1 MTPFHLPS
9 IRSSVASTAQPGRCA
24 KFRRFMRDFPIVS
37 KEGLIPKIY
46 STCQVDARPTVMAPA
61 EQEAC
66 MKAVGYQK
74 SLPIEDANSLIEF
87 EAPKPEPKGHDI
99 RVAVKAISANP
110 VDYKVRK
117 RAAPPAGE
125 FKILGFD
132 ASGVVD
138 AVGPDV
144 SLFKPG
150 DEVFYAGSILRPG
163 TNSEFHLVDERIVG
177 KKPKSLSFAQAA
189 ALPLTSITA
198 WELLFDRLGAVPG
211 KSVDPR
217 TLLITGGAGGVG
229 SILIQLARRLTGLT
243 VVATAT
249 RPESQ
254 KWCLD
259 LGAHAVIDH
268 NKPMKEQ
275 IEQLKL
281 PPVALVAS
289 LTFTDQHYKSII
301 EFMAPQG
308 KFGLIDDP
316 PEFTMSAFKG
326 KGISVHWESMFTRSS
341 FHTPDMI
348 AQHMLLNDV
357 ADLIDKGVLRTTL
370 DQTFGTINAANLK
383 RAHALLESGQSRGK
397 IVLEGW

>member
-1 MTPFHLPS
+1 
-9 IRSSVASTAQPGRCA
+9 
-24 KFRRFMRDFPIVS
+24 
-37 KEGLIPKIY
+37 
-46 STCQVDARPTVMAPA
+46 
-61 EQEAC
+61 

-74 SLPIEDANSLIEF
+74 SLPVEDANSLIDF
-87 EAPKPEPKGHDI
+87 ETAKPEPKGRDI

-125 FKILGFD
+125 TKILGFD
-132 ASGVVD
+132 AAGVVD

-150 DEVFYAGSILRPG
+150 DEVFYAGSILRQG

-177 KKPKSLSFAQAA
+177 QKPNSLSFTQAA

-211 KSVDPR
+211 KSLDPR

-254 KWCLD
+254 KWCRD

-268 NKPMKEQ
+268 GKPMKEQ
-275 IEQLKL
+275 IEALKL

-289 LTFTDQHYKSII
+289 LTFTDQHYKAIA
-301 EFMAPQG
+301 ELMAPQG

-316 PEFTMSAFKG
+316 PEFTMSVFKG
-326 KGISVHWESMFTRSS
+326 KAISVHWESMFTRSS
-341 FHTPDMI
+341 FQTPDMI
-348 AQHMLLNDV
+348 AQHHLLNDV

-383 RAHALLESGQSRGK
+383 RAHALLESGKSRGK

>member
-1 MTPFHLPS
+1 
-9 IRSSVASTAQPGRCA
+9 
-24 KFRRFMRDFPIVS
+24 
-37 KEGLIPKIY
+37 
-46 STCQVDARPTVMAPA
+46 
-61 EQEAC
+61 

-74 SLPIEDANSLIEF
+74 SLPIEDAQALFDF
-87 EAPKPEPKGHDI
+87 ETVKPEPTGRDI

-125 FKILGFD
+125 TKILGYD
-132 ASGVVD
+132 AAGIVD

-150 DEVFYAGSILRPG
+150 DEVFYAGSILRQG
-163 TNSEFHLVDERIVG
+163 TNAEFHLVDERIVG
-177 KKPKSLSFAQAA
+177 RKPATLSFAQAA

-211 KSVDPR
+211 GSVDPR

-249 RPESQ
+249 RPDSQ
-254 KWCLD
+254 AWCRD

-268 NKPMKEQ
+268 ARPMKEQ
-275 IEQLKL
+275 IEALKL

-289 LTFTDQHYKSII
+289 LTFSEQHYKAIA
-301 EFMAPQG
+301 ELMAPQG

-316 PEFTMSAFKG
+316 AEFSIGAFKG
-326 KGISVHWESMFTRSS
+326 KAISIHWESMFTRSS
-341 FHTPDMI
+341 FQTPDMI
-348 AQHMLLNDV
+348 GQHRLLNDV
-357 ADLIDKGVLRTTL
+357 SDLIDKGVLRTTL
-370 DQTFGTINAANLK
+370 DQSFGTINAANLK
-383 RAHALLESGQSRGK
+383 KAHALLESGQSRGK

>member
-1 MTPFHLPS
+1 
-9 IRSSVASTAQPGRCA
+9 
-24 KFRRFMRDFPIVS
+24 
-37 KEGLIPKIY
+37 
-46 STCQVDARPTVMAPA
+46 
-61 EQEAC
+61 
-66 MKAVGYQK
+66 MKAVGYRK
-74 SLPIEDANSLIEF
+74 SLPIDDKDALIDF
-87 EAPKPEPKGHDI
+87 ETAKPEPKGHDI
-99 RVAVKAISANP
+99 RVAVKAISTNP

-117 RAAPPAGE
+117 RAAPPEGE
-125 FKILGFD
+125 TKILGFD
-132 ASGVVD
+132 AAGVVD
-138 AVGPDV
+138 AVGPEV
-144 SLFKPG
+144 TLFKPG
-150 DEVFYAGSILRPG
+150 DEVFYAGSILRQG

-177 KKPKSLSFAQAA
+177 HKPETLSFAQAA

-211 KSVDPR
+211 KSLDPR

-268 NKPMKEQ
+268 GRPMKEQ
-275 IEQLKL
+275 IEKLKL

-289 LTFTDQHYKSII
+289 LTFTDQHYKSIA

-308 KFGLIDDP
+308 RFGLIDDP
-316 PEFTMSAFKG
+316 PEFTMSTFKG
-326 KGISVHWESMFTRSS
+326 KAISVHWESMFTRSS
-341 FHTPDMI
+341 FQTPDMI
-348 AQHMLLNDV
+348 AQHHLLNDV

-383 RAHALLESGQSRGK
+383 RAHALLESGKSRGK

>member
-1 MTPFHLPS
+1 
-9 IRSSVASTAQPGRCA
+9 
-24 KFRRFMRDFPIVS
+24 
-37 KEGLIPKIY
+37 
-46 STCQVDARPTVMAPA
+46 
-61 EQEAC
+61 

-74 SLPIEDANSLIEF
+74 SLPIEDTDSLIDF
-87 EAPKPEPKGHDI
+87 ETAKPEPKGRDI

-125 FKILGFD
+125 YKILGFD
-132 ASGVVD
+132 AAGVVD
-138 AVGPDV
+138 AVGPEV

-150 DEVFYAGSILRPG
+150 DEVFYAGSILRQG

-177 KKPKSLSFAQAA
+177 SKPTSLSFAQAA
-189 ALPLTSITA
+189 ALPLTAITA

-211 KSVDPR
+211 KSLDPR

-254 KWCLD
+254 QWCLD

-268 NKPMKEQ
+268 GKPMKEQ
-275 IEQLKL
+275 IEALRV
-281 PPVALVAS
+281 PPVGLVAS
-289 LTFTDQHYKSII
+289 LTFTDQHYKAIV

-316 PEFTMSAFKG
+316 PEFTMSTFKG
-326 KGISVHWESMFTRSS
+326 KAISVHWESMFTRSS
-341 FHTPDMI
+341 FQTPDMI
-348 AQHMLLNDV
+348 AQHHLLNDV
-357 ADLIDKGVLRTTL
+357 SDLLDKGVLRTTL
-370 DQTFGTINAANLK
+370 DQSFGKINAANLK
-383 RAHALLESGQSRGK
+383 RAHALLESGKSRGK

>member
-1 MTPFHLPS
+1 
-9 IRSSVASTAQPGRCA
+9 
-24 KFRRFMRDFPIVS
+24 
-37 KEGLIPKIY
+37 
-46 STCQVDARPTVMAPA
+46 
-61 EQEAC
+61 
-66 MKAVGYQK
+66 MKAVGYRK
-74 SLPIEDANSLIEF
+74 SLPIEDKDALVDF
-87 EAPKPEPKGHDI
+87 EAARSEPGGRDL

-117 RAAPPAGE
+117 RAAPPEGE
-125 FKILGFD
+125 TKILGFD
-132 ASGVVD
+132 AAGVVD
-138 AVGPDV
+138 AVGPAV
-144 SLFKPG
+144 TLFKPG
-150 DEVFYAGSILRPG
+150 DEVFYAGSILRQG

-177 KKPKSLSFAQAA
+177 HKPKTLSFAQAA

-211 KSVDPR
+211 KSLDPR

-254 KWCLD
+254 QWCRD

-268 NKPMKEQ
+268 GKPMKGQ
-275 IEQLKL
+275 IESLKL

-289 LTFTDQHYKSII
+289 LTFTDQHYKAIA
-301 EFMAPQG
+301 EFMAPQAR
-308 KFGLIDDP
+308 FGLIDDP
-316 PEFTMSAFKG
+316 PEFNVAAFKG
-326 KGISVHWESMFTRSS
+326 KAISIHWESMFTRSS
-341 FHTPDMI
+341 FQTPDMI
-348 AQHMLLNDV
+348 AQHHLLSDV

-370 DQTFGTINAANLK
+370 GENFGTINAANLK
-383 RAHALLESGQSRGK
+383 RAHALLESGKSRGK

>member
-1 MTPFHLPS
+1 
-9 IRSSVASTAQPGRCA
+9 
-24 KFRRFMRDFPIVS
+24 
-37 KEGLIPKIY
+37 
-46 STCQVDARPTVMAPA
+46 
-61 EQEAC
+61 

-74 SLPIEDANSLIEF
+74 SLPVEDANSLIDF
-87 EAPKPEPKGHDI
+87 DAAKPEPKGRDI

-117 RAAPPAGE
+117 RAAPPEGE
-125 FKILGFD
+125 YKILGFD
-132 ASGVVD
+132 AAGVVD

-150 DEVFYAGSILRPG
+150 DEVFYAGSILRQG

-177 KKPKSLSFAQAA
+177 NKPKSLSFAQAA

-268 NKPMKEQ
+268 GKPMKEQ
-275 IEQLKL
+275 IEKLKV

-289 LTFTDQHYKSII
+289 LTYTDQHYKAIA
-301 EFMAPQG
+301 ELMAPQG

-326 KGISVHWESMFTRSS
+326 KAISVHWESMFTRSS
-341 FHTPDMI
+341 FQTPDMI

-383 RAHALLESGQSRGK
+383 RAHALLESGKSRGK

>member
-1 MTPFHLPS
+1 
-9 IRSSVASTAQPGRCA
+9 
-24 KFRRFMRDFPIVS
+24 
-37 KEGLIPKIY
+37 
-46 STCQVDARPTVMAPA
+46 
-61 EQEAC
+61 
-66 MKAVGYQK
+66 MKAVGYKK
-74 SLPIEDANSLIEF
+74 SLPIDAADALIDF
-87 EAPKPEPKGHDI
+87 EAPKSEPTGRDI

-117 RAAPPAGE
+117 RAAPPEGQV
-125 FKILGFD
+125 KILGYD
-132 ASGVVD
+132 AAGIVD
-138 AVGPDV
+138 AVGPEV
-144 SLFKPG
+144 TLFKPG
-150 DEVFYAGSILRPG
+150 DEVFYAGSILRQG

-177 KKPKSLSFAQAA
+177 RKPKSLSFAQAA

-211 KSVDPR
+211 KSLDPR

-254 KWCLD
+254 QWCRE

-268 NKPMKEQ
+268 ALPIKEQ
-275 IEQLKL
+275 IEKLKL

-289 LTFTDQHYKSII
+289 LTFTDQHYKAIAD
-301 EFMAPQG
+301 FMAPQG

-316 PEFTMSAFKG
+316 AEFTMSVFKG
-326 KGISVHWESMFTRSS
+326 KAISVHWESMFTRSS
-341 FHTPDMI
+341 FQTPDMI
-348 AQHMLLNDV
+348 AQHHLLNDV

-370 DQTFGTINAANLK
+370 DQSFGTINAANLK
-383 RAHALLESGQSRGK
+383 RAHALLESGKSRGK